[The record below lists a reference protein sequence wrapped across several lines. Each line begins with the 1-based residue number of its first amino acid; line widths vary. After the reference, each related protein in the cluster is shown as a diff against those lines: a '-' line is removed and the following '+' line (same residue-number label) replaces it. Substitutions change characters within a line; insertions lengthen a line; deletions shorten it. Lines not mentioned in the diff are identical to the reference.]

1 MVQAR
6 DTNLLR
12 GSECRSKLSP
22 VTTFSSTNLTF
33 FKEPIPQVTT
43 GGLHDDTHDDHVE
56 RKFMIIGMHR

>member
-6 DTNLLR
+6 DANLLR

-43 GGLHDDTHDDHVE
+43 GGLHHYSHDDDVE
-56 RKFMIIGMHR
+56 TRL

>member
-1 MVQAR
+1 MC
-6 DTNLLR
+6 NLLR

-43 GGLHDDTHDDHVE
+43 GGLHHYSHDNDVE
-56 RKFMIIGMHR
+56 TRL